1 MKNLTERR
9 GVAIG
14 GRHVVV
20 TSIKSTYMT
29 CMLYEV
35 VSKYQSVCKYVCVH
49 VKLHV

>member
-20 TSIKSTYMT
+20 TSIKST